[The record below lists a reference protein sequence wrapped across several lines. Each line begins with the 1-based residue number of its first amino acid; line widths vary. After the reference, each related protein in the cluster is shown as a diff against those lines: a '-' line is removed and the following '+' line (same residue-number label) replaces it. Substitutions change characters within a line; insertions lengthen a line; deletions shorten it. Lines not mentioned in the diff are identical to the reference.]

1 MNEDSFFQDLSD
13 HEVAEVRAGG
23 RSCRFAAG
31 ALVFSEGDPVGG
43 FYIVES
49 GEIAIFVEKA
59 GHRQHVNRLS
69 DGQYFGEMAIF
80 DGEERTAS
88 AIAVTDTVLLCID
101 REHFLR
107 FVGSHPVVARVI
119 AERLA
124 IRKEEL
130 VLRESLLD
138 CTGIGDDR
146 LSLSIKGDPS
156 LRESA
161 FTRERYESMVD
172 KILEPLE
179 PVLEALLTEHCVYRL
194 FINFNSGEVRTSSI
208 LDPFNEK
215 IHTADKLV
223 LKNYVE
229 RHFPVISYDE
239 KCEIVRDLQGVIRK
253 HRYFDQLPEH
263 WKHLLTDSHKRWQPV
278 PREEISAVMSKL
290 AVLRNMPNFYLR
302 NISVSMIT
310 DTIRMQFN
318 CDGTHIVNA
327 VDYQRFLV
335 ENVME

>member
-161 FTRERYESMVD
+161 FSRERYESVVD
-172 KILEPLE
+172 RLLPKLQPQLEE
-179 PVLEALLTEHCVYRL
+179 LLLKRSVYRL
-194 FINFNSGEVRTSSI
+194 FINFGSGEVRTSSVFE
-208 LDPFNEK
+208 PFVEE
-215 IHTADKLV
+215 IHTADKLTYRA
-223 LKNYVE
+223 YVQ
-229 RHFPVISYDE
+229 RHFPAISYAE
-239 KCEIVRDLQGVIRK
+239 KAAMIRGMYDHIERDR
-253 HRYFDQLPEH
+253 HYAQLPAL
-263 WKHLLTDSHKRWQPV
+263 WKNILAVSQGKWSPV
-278 PREEISAVMSKL
+278 PEQDISRVIARL
-290 AVLRNMPNFYLR
+290 TELRAIQNFYLR
-302 NISVSMIT
+302 NINISMIR
-310 DTIRMQFN
+310 DVIRMQFN
-318 CDGTHIVNA
+318 CDGTHLVSSSG
-327 VDYQRFLV
+327 YQQFLQD
-335 ENVME
+335 NLS